1 MRKKADR
8 SRTLVFIAIATC
20 FMVLIDRVFQPV
32 RTVPTDAVVI
42 EQGQPVIAQPE
53 PQITKPDFAPP
64 LEFSMGEPMLPPEE
78 NIAPEEDVTDEA
90 VQVDAPLWMRNAVA
104 STAPKDKP
112 RVVIIIDD
120 MGMDRVH
127 TREAMTLPAPITF
140 AFLPYAGD
148 LKTQTD
154 AARAKGHE
162 LIVHVPMEPM
172 NSTLNAGPEVLRP
185 AMPPEEFMKI
195 LNDDLSAF
203 DGYVGINNHM
213 GSKMTQDREGM
224 KRVMGVLRSKGLLFV
239 DSKTIGSSVAEDEA
253 KKAGIPYAGRDVFLD
268 HDETYEAVSGALAQ
282 TEREALKT
290 GLAIAIGHPK
300 PETIRALREWL
311 PTLAGKGIYLVPISA
326 AVTIP
331 AAKVAPTLPENVS
344 MPAAD

>member
-20 FMVLIDRVFQPV
+20 FMVLIDRVFQPE
-32 RTVPTDAVVI
+32 RTIPAAQVAI
-42 EQGQPVIAQPE
+42 EQEQPVIAQPE
-53 PQITKPDFAPP
+53 TQSTKPDFAPP
-64 LEFSMGEPMLPPEE
+64 LEFSMVEPMLPPEDVPE
-78 NIAPEEDVTDEA
+78 NVAEA
-90 VQVDAPLWMRNAVA
+90 VVPVDAPLWLQNAVS
-104 STAPKDKP
+104 STVPKDKP

-127 TREAMTLPAPITF
+127 TREAITLPAPITF

-148 LKTQTD
+148 LKAQTE
-154 AARAKGHE
+154 AARASGHE
-162 LIVHVPMEPM
+162 LIIHVPMEPM
-172 NSTLNAGPEVLRP
+172 NSTLNAGPAVLRP
-185 AMPPEEFMKI
+185 AMPPEEFLGI
-195 LNDDLSAF
+195 LNNDLSAF
-203 DGYVGINNHM
+203 EGYVGINNHM

-224 KRVMGVLRSKGLLFV
+224 KRVMDVLKSKGLLFV

-282 TEREALKT
+282 TEREALKN

-311 PTLAGKGIYLVPISA
+311 PTLQEKGIYLVPISA

-331 AAKVAPTLPENVS
+331 AAENETPLPENVS
-344 MPAAD
+344 MPVAE

>member
-1 MRKKADR
+1 MRKKTDR

-32 RTVPTDAVVI
+32 RSPPADPVVI
-42 EQGQPVIAQPE
+42 EQKEQMAVQPE
-53 PQITKPDFAPP
+53 PQHAVPDFAPP
-64 LEFSMGEPMLPPEE
+64 LEFSVADPMLPPEDVM
-78 NIAPEEDVTDEA
+78 EDEVAAE
-90 VQVDAPLWMRNAVA
+90 QPLWMRNAVA
-104 STAPKDKP
+104 SAVPRNAP

-127 TREAMTLPAPITF
+127 TRKAMDLPAPITF

-148 LKTQTD
+148 LKAQTQ
-154 AARAKGHE
+154 AARGKGHE

-172 NSTLNAGPEVLRP
+172 NAGLNPGPEVLRP
-185 AMPPEEFMKI
+185 AMPGEDFLKV

-224 KRVMGVLRSKGLLFV
+224 KRVMDVLKDRGLLFV
-239 DSKTIGSSVAEDEA
+239 DSKTIGASVAEDEA
-253 KKAGIPYAGRDVFLD
+253 KKAGIPHAGRDVFLD
-268 HDETYEAVSGALAQ
+268 HDESYEAVSAALAK
-282 TEREALKT
+282 TEREALKN

-300 PETIRALREWL
+300 AETIRALREWL
-311 PTLAGKGIYLVPISA
+311 PTLQEKGIYLVPISA
-326 AVTIP
+326 AVKIP
-331 AAKVAPTLPENVS
+331 AAKPEATLPEEILLPVTT
-344 MPAAD
+344 D